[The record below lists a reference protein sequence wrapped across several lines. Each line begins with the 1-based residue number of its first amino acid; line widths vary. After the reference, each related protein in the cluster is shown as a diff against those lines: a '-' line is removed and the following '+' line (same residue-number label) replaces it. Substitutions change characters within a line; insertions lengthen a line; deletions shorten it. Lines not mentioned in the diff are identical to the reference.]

1 MTSPNFH
8 SAHGATAQQIA
19 NIKNSDGGYE
29 YTGGFADKISVQTTL
44 AANLN
49 DLQTTIALVDSAGF
63 ATGGG
68 KIVINSEVIAYTG
81 VSGND
86 LTGCTRAQN
95 FTTATSHTA
104 GDAVSDSQYGWQ
116 VLPGD
121 IPTTA
126 VAIQTLTTGE
136 VTKLYANVVDE
147 AALTALG
154 FLSTGGTLVI
164 EDEQIDYVDFGTD
177 VNGPYFHTLTRGV
190 NGTTATSH
198 IVGTEVTLTLNG
210 YESGVLYT
218 KAEADAEEFRV
229 FSLDRQ
235 VHLSSDNPYWS
246 SPTPQSHIDK
256 GLFGGVS
263 MPQGVTQMFDFSE
276 AGTGP
281 NGEATVGSLY
291 FRECLVG
298 DLLLLR
304 FDFNVIPQIANTT
317 LEMGLWWQTRDPN
330 TLATT
335 FSFDLMGTPSF
346 FGAGSIGRSYL
357 MRPIISAYFAS
368 DEDVYAHALP
378 IIRADNP
385 IIIQPLAVF
394 ATIER

>member
-8 SAHGATAQQIA
+8 AAHGLTGSQQATLT
-19 NIKNSDGGYE
+19 KSDGGYE
-29 YTGGFADKISVQTTL
+29 YTGGFADKVSVQTTL
-44 AANLN
+44 SGNIN
-49 DLQTTIALVDSAGF
+49 DLQTTITLTSSDGF
-63 ATGGG
+63 AVGGG
-68 KIVINSEVIAYTG
+68 KIVINSEIISYTG
-81 VSGND
+81 ISVNN

-95 FTTATSHTA
+95 FTTATAHTS
-104 GDAVSDSQYGWQ
+104 GDAVSDSQFGWQ

-126 VAIQTLTTGE
+126 VNVQTLTTGE
-136 VTKLYANVVDE
+136 VSTFYVEGVSIAD
-147 AALTALG
+147 LTTRG
-154 FLSTGGTLVI
+154 FLSTGGTLVV
-164 EDEQIDYVDFGTD
+164 ENEQINYDSINIDG
-177 VNGPYFHTLTRGV
+177 NGVYFQTLTRGV

-198 IVGTEVTLTLNG
+198 IVGTEVTLTLVG

-235 VHLSSDNPYWS
+235 VHLASDNPYWS

-263 MPQGVTQMFDFSE
+263 MPAGVTQMFDFTE

-335 FSFDLMGTPSF
+335 FSFDLMGTPTF